1 LTEKEKVKQPKKY
14 KKNPSKPDPIEKRL
28 DALIRLFIEM
38 NKPKVKEDFNE
49 GTAARL
55 LQSVDFSPTEI
66 AKILGKKSRTD
77 VAQYLY
83 DKKAPTTKVKS
94 LAKNQKNNSANNNAN
109 QPKKGGVIKVE

>member
-1 LTEKEKVKQPKKY
+1 MSGKEKVKQANTSKR
-14 KKNPSKPDPIEKRL
+14 NPSKPDPIEKRL

-83 DKKAPTTKVKS
+83 EKKTPAKKKVKP
-94 LAKNQKNNSANNNAN
+94 LAKNPKNNSAINNTN
-109 QPKKGGVIKVE
+109 QTEKGGA